1 MKKTFFGIFALAL
14 SMVGFAATAQ
24 TSSSTDKSGQE
35 VCNHKCGCKDCKD
48 SKSCTDKNCDC
59 KKAHRKG
66 QHNPFADLN
75 LTPEQQKKIDAIND
89 QYLPKRDRKDGD
101 KAKADNNGQR
111 RDREAMREEAKAQR
125 DEYLSKIKEVL
136 TPEQYNKFIE
146 NMPKGGPRHGKHGPR
161 EGKGFKGMRN
171 SDNKGNTPAN

>member
-1 MKKTFFGIFALAL
+1 MKKTIFGIFALAL

-24 TSSSTDKSGQE
+24 TSSSTDKSCQE
-35 VCNHKCGCKDCKD
+35 VCNQKCGCKDCKGL
-48 SKSCTDKNCDC
+48 KSCTDNSCDC
-59 KKAHRKG
+59 KKAHCNRH
-66 QHNPFADLN
+66 HNPFADLN
-75 LTPEQQKKIDAIND
+75 LTPDQQKKIDAINEK
-89 QYLPKRDRKDGD
+89 YLPKRDRKDCD
-101 KAKADNNGQR
+101 KAKADNGQR

-171 SDNKGNTPAN
+171 NGNKGNAPAN